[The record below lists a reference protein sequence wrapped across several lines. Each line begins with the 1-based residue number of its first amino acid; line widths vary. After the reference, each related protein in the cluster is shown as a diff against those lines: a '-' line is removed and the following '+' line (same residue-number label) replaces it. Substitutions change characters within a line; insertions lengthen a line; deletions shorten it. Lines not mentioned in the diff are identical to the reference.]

1 MRTVF
6 APILAI
12 VVFSIFTQTA
22 TAQVPKYAL
31 NSIEVII
38 QGVELHDEEKYEE
51 AVEKYLQV
59 SPNDSNYVT
68 MLAELAVTYNMM
80 EEYEKAIETCE
91 KALTY
96 GSSLHNN
103 NIYNT
108 YGTALDE
115 LGRNKESIAMYK
127 SAIEK

>member
-59 SPNDSNYVT
+59 SPNDSNYVI
-68 MLAELAVTYNMM
+68 ML
-80 EEYEKAIETCE
+80 
-91 KALTY
+91 
-96 GSSLHNN
+96 SLIH
-103 NIYNT
+103 I
-108 YGTALDE
+108 
-115 LGRNKESIAMYK
+115 
-127 SAIEK
+127 